1 MPPRAPARATR
12 KPQATAAPTRRR
24 QPEEVKARILQAALN
39 TFATHGFDG
48 ATVAM
53 IAEDANVKVSLLL
66 YHFQSKELLW
76 KALVNDL
83 ADKSPLLHILDD
95 EEQQD
100 ASAREKLR
108 AVIRRVVESSAAA
121 PNLHLLMTQEA
132 RKPSERLMWLC
143 ETWIRADFERLC
155 ELIRAGQKE
164 GSVRDVNPARLRYAI
179 VAISAV
185 PFSVAAEYQYLTQRD
200 PFSRAEIENAIEFIE
215 RLVFN
220 DSAAK
225 TTAAGRRRKT

>member
-1 MPPRAPARATR
+1 MPSKPPSRAT
-12 KPQATAAPTRRR
+12 PATPKITTPTRRR
-24 QPEEVKARILQAALN
+24 QPKEVRARILQAALN

-76 KALVNDL
+76 RALVNEL

-95 EEQQD
+95 GERYD
-100 ASAREKLR
+100 SAREKLR

-143 ETWIRADFERLC
+143 ETWIRKDFEKLC

-185 PFSVAAEYQYLTQRD
+185 PFSVSAEYQYLTQRD